1 MKTISHPNRGERR
14 IAETTEAKDLPHGAV
29 RKG

>member
-1 MKTISHPNRGERR
+1 METISHPNRGERR
-14 IAETTEAKDLPHGAV
+14 IAETTEAKDQPHGAV